1 MITIKT
7 LADILTATRFGLAWL
22 LLWLGISKGV
32 AGLPSAV
39 VILIIAWITDVLDGP
54 LARKDPSRRHTW
66 IGDHDLETD
75 LSVSLGVLTFLVLA
89 GYLSA
94 WLAVCYVIICLALL
108 WRFRSQEPAWA
119 VQAPPYGAILY
130 IALRYAPAYGLAMV
144 TYLIAVLIAT
154 WPRFPQVT
162 LPQFFSG
169 MHNLPKTEISQEELQ
184 EKTLIENSNNSS
196 HA

>member
-1 MITIKT
+1 MITTKT
-7 LADILTATRFGLAWL
+7 LADILTATRFGLAWV
-22 LLWLGISKGV
+22 LLWLGISKGAV
-32 AGLPSAV
+32 GLPSAV

-54 LARKDPSRRHTW
+54 LARKVPSRRQTW

-75 LSVSLGVLTFLVLA
+75 LSVCLGVLTFLVLS

-108 WRFRSQEPAWA
+108 WRFRSQELAWA
-119 VQAPPYGAILY
+119 VQAPPYCAILY

-154 WPRFPQVT
+154 WPRFPRVT

-169 MHNLPKTEISQEELQ
+169 MQNLPKTEISQEELQ